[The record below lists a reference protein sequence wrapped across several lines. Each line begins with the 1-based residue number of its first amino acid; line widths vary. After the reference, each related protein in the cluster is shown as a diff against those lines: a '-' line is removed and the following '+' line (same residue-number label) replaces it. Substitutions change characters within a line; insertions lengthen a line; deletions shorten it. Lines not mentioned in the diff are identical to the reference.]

1 MQDVPEKGRENE
13 AANCREAPRLGQ
25 DRDRNAHTQQ
35 RPPHCGRE
43 AEPFTKSTARSG
55 PAADRRGLGKPGAQ
69 DEAEEQCCEARKPGE
84 RRLPGAIQSD
94 SAHAQVQVRAP
105 YTYTFTATGYK
116 LLKSTEC

>member
-1 MQDVPEKGRENE
+1 MSQRKGEKTKRQTVAKLPGLARTET
-13 AANCREAPRLGQ
+13 ATPTPSSG
-25 DRDRNAHTQQ
+25 
-35 RPPHCGRE
+35 PPHCRRE

-69 DEAEEQCCEARKPGE
+69 DEAEEPCCEARKPGE

>member
-1 MQDVPEKGRENE
+1 MSQRKGEKTKRQTVAKLPGLARTET
-13 AANCREAPRLGQ
+13 ATPTPSSG
-25 DRDRNAHTQQ
+25 
-35 RPPHCGRE
+35 PPHCRRE

-69 DEAEEQCCEARKPGE
+69 DEARKPGE

-94 SAHAQVQVRAP
+94 SAHVQVQVRAP